1 MLLNLI
7 RTIAVC
13 LIVLLHLSEGC
24 FRHDINERQSVHGT
38 LESLGGYDYKVSVG
52 LNHRFKRHAQDHQK
66 FHVEIDYKGISGH
79 DSPLDPCVFNPYDL
93 DVKGYI
99 TEGDLEKIFVYF
111 GDDVNKPEILH
122 TFFTELDIDE
132 DKMVTKEEFDLKKKD
147 VITEESCSI
156 IKDKDAMVAEQNMTL
171 LK

>member
-24 FRHDINERQSVHGT
+24 FRHDINERQSVHG
-38 LESLGGYDYKVSVG
+38 
-52 LNHRFKRHAQDHQK
+52 NHRFKRHAQDHQK

>member
-1 MLLNLI
+1 MMLNLI

-13 LIVLLHLSEGC
+13 LMMLHVSEGC
-24 FRHDINERQSVHGT
+24 FRHDINDRQSVRGT
-38 LESLGGYDYKVSVG
+38 LEPLGGSNYKVG
-52 LNHRFKRHAQDHQK
+52 LGWNMDFKRHAQDHQM
-66 FHVEIDYKGISGH
+66 FHVDIDYKGISGR

-99 TEGDLEKIFVYF
+99 TKGDLDKIFVYF
-111 GDDVNKPEILH
+111 GDEVNTPEILH
-122 TFFTELDIDE
+122 TFFAELDIDE

-156 IKDKDAMVAEQNMTL
+156 IKDKDAMAAEQNMTL